1 MRPTGNIAAK
11 AILLIAGIGS
21 LILTGAVRG
30 SSSPPPQAAAGQP
43 AAVPDLNV
51 LLAKAAEYCRK
62 LESVAF
68 DYICREEI
76 AERIDPNL
84 EASPPPLP
92 GWITGGTMWRRL
104 PDFRNSYI
112 YDYQCVRTG
121 GKAREA
127 RALIERNGK
136 KMNVPGAILETEVF
150 AFGNAIQGP
159 VGLFG
164 DRVQALYDYKIA
176 GWDKIGSR
184 PVVLVDSAPR
194 VPDSAAENLYGKAW
208 IDPATFD
215 ILKIEWSEKGV
226 RHYAVF
232 EERAQKYGRKPRVT
246 LRSEFS
252 VEKTGIR
259 FPSRLYLEEAYLN
272 ERGRAFVR
280 SETTVTYKDFK
291 FFTVDVEVK

>member
-1 MRPTGNIAAK
+1 MSRSPIVAPVLSLF
-11 AILLIAGIGS
+11 LLAGS
-21 LILTGAVRG
+21 RG
-30 SSSPPPQAAAGQP
+30 VPSPQATDGPSTAA
-43 AAVPDLNV
+43 PDLGV
-51 LLAKAAEYCRK
+51 ILAKTAEYCRK

-76 AERIDPNL
+76 TERIDPNL
-84 EASPPPLP
+84 DASRPLLSNWTTV
-92 GWITGGTMWRRL
+92 GQGIFVERRL
-104 PDFRNSYI
+104 PDIRNSYV

-121 GKAREA
+121 RKAREV
-127 RALIERNGK
+127 RTLLEKNK
-136 KMNVPGAILETEVF
+136 KKLNRSDAPLETEVF

-164 DRVQALYDYKIA
+164 ERVQALYEYRIA
-176 GWDKIGSR
+176 GRDKIGGR

-194 VPDSAAENLYGKAW
+194 DPDSAAKNLYGKAW

-226 RHYAVF
+226 RHYGVF
-232 EERAQKYGRKPRVT
+232 EERGRKYGRTPRIT

-259 FPSRLYLEEAYLN
+259 FPSKLFIEEAYLN
-272 ERGRAFVR
+272 GRGRDFVR
-280 SETTVTYKDFK
+280 SETTVIYKDFK
-291 FFTVDVEVK
+291 FFTVEVEIK

>member
-1 MRPTGNIAAK
+1 MSRSPIVAPVLSLF
-11 AILLIAGIGS
+11 LLAGS
-21 LILTGAVRG
+21 RG
-30 SSSPPPQAAAGQP
+30 VPSPQATDGPSTAA
-43 AAVPDLNV
+43 PDLGV
-51 LLAKAAEYCRK
+51 ILAKTAEYCRK

-76 AERIDPNL
+76 TERIDPNL
-84 EASPPPLP
+84 DLSRPSLSNPWTIMP
-92 GWITGGTMWRRL
+92 GRTVAEQRPRDIE
-104 PDFRNSYI
+104 NSFV
-112 YDYQCVRTG
+112 YDYQCVRAG

-127 RALIERNGK
+127 RSLIEKNRK
-136 KMNVPGAILETEVF
+136 KMNVPDAVLETEVF

-164 DRVQALYDYKIA
+164 GRVQDLYEYKIA
-176 GWDKIGSR
+176 GQDKIGGR

-194 VPDSAAENLYGKAW
+194 DPDSAAENLYGKAW
-208 IDPATFD
+208 IDATTFD

-232 EERAQKYGRKPRVT
+232 EERARKYGRKPRIT

-252 VEKTGIR
+252 IEKTGIR

-280 SETTVTYKDFK
+280 SETTVTYKDFR
-291 FFTVDVEVK
+291 FFTVEVEIK